1 MAASS
6 SKRGGRR
13 EGEIRSMKTI
23 AQSQYHGSFLKHK
36 VQIGALI
43 SVYLL
48 LKELPHAA
56 NDSH

>member
-1 MAASS
+1 
-6 SKRGGRR
+6 
-13 EGEIRSMKTI
+13 MKTI

-48 LKELPHAA
+48 LKELPHGAK
-56 NDSH
+56 DSH